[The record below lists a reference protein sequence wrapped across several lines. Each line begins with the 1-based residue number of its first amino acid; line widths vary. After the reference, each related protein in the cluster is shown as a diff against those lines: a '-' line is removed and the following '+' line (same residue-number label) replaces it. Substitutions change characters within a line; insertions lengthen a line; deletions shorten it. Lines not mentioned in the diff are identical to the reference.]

1 MKVDLIKRL
10 AMGAFVGCFIVMV
23 VMIFISVQLGPS
35 NIHFS
40 GVDIIN
46 AFLGSIVVGWAFSL
60 TGLIYERDEISF
72 PLQIIFQM
80 GIGMT
85 VLFIVAVYLKWL
97 PIDLGWGP
105 ILTWILIACVF
116 AVLLAITSRMPSDT
130 TCLSAQFSVA
140 TVYLR
145 SAMFALF
152 SQQQF

>member
-80 GIGMT
+80 GIGLT
-85 VLFIVAVYLKWL
+85 VLCIVAVYLKWL

-116 AVLLAITSRMPSDT
+116 AVIFWFGFYIYYFL
-130 TCLSAQFSVA
+130 VA
-140 TVYLR
+140 RELNNK
-145 SAMFALF
+145 L
-152 SQQQF
+152 